1 MKVSFKSILVM
12 GLVSFGGL
20 ASLAHADDNG
30 QIQSLDSFK
39 NAYQNYASTQSNDAS
54 AQQAK
59 EQALEA
65 QLHQLVQDEAT
76 AKQESQQEATLKSQ
90 TAQLQAN
97 LDKARGLLEE
107 AGGDADVVRAD
118 ENAFQRIG
126 NFVGKNPQ
134 QIKDEKAAEKA
145 YKEAE
150 DALKNN
156 QSQIIDLNT
165 KVVKYQSECDARTK
179 QAQTIVAQIT
189 QISNSLNTSKNQGNE
204 QLADAA
210 NSYAQNLYLNMK
222 MKGYDAKF
230 ILTDLNQLQAE
241 NKLSQGQMDAL
252 KANIDQLME
261 NTLLAKYVNDQ
272 ISAAM
277 KNGICD
283 AQNRCAVGATTSGSN
298 QVQASL
304 VSPVDSTLPP
314 QVTSSTTKV
323 DPIGCPPGAP
333 KPAGAAGSASQ

>member
-1 MKVSFKSILVM
+1 MKVSFKSVLVL
-12 GLVSFGGL
+12 GLF
-20 ASLAHADDNG
+20 AFATTAHADDNG

-39 NAYQNYASTQSNDAS
+39 SAYQNYASTQGNDAQ
-54 AQQAK
+54 AQQLK
-59 EQALEA
+59 EQQLEA
-65 QLHQLVQDEAT
+65 QLHQLVVDEAT
-76 AKQESQQEATLKSQ
+76 AKAESQQEVTLKGQ

-150 DALKNN
+150 DALKQN
-156 QSQIIDLNT
+156 QSQITDLNT

-179 QAQTIVAQIT
+179 QAQSLVVQIS
-189 QISNSLNTSKNQGNE
+189 QISNSLSTSKSQGSM

-210 NSYAQNLYLNMK
+210 NSYAQNLYLNMR

-230 ILTDLNQLQAE
+230 LLTDLNQLQAE
-241 NKLSQGQMDAL
+241 NKLSQDQMDSL
-252 KANIDQLME
+252 KGNIDQLME

-272 ISAAM
+272 IANAM
-277 KNGICD
+277 KNGVCD
-283 AQNRCAVGATTSGSN
+283 AQNRCAVGAATTSTN
-298 QVQASL
+298 QVQTSL
-304 VSPVDSTLPP
+304 VSPVDNTLPP
-314 QVTSSTTKV
+314 QVTQATTKV